1 MEHQFFRFFI
11 LKVPWTALA
20 IASLAILTE
29 VASIQFSIHA
39 KESSISQLINGIS
52 KDLQELIKC
61 FNGATVFIPF
71 KIPLLFLLP
80 TKCNL
85 YLNDKEFT
93 TVTFSLSA
101 I

>member
-71 KIPLLFLLP
+71 KIPLLFVLP

-85 YLNDKEFT
+85 YLNDKEFA